1 MKSEEALG
9 KETMWKLIAVI
20 TIPCILARIVNLL
33 YNVVDRHILC
43 GMCCGCA
50 VCHNLRDNIFLQ
62 IQIR

>member
-9 KETMWKLIAVI
+9 KETMWKLIAGM

-43 GMCCGCA
+43 GIILSRLF
-50 VCHNLRDNIFLQ
+50 LRFLFFLQ